1 MEIDLSNKGLK
12 GVFDVEQYCKDYNI
26 DVEKVTRL
34 NCGHNKLTELKSLDK
49 LVNLKVLWCSNN
61 KLTEL
66 DVSKLV
72 NLKELYCYNNKLTKL
87 DTSNLVNLASL
98 SCHSNKLTELDTSK
112 LVNLKW
118 LNGGEYIQP
127 EQDKLDLLTNRVE
140 KLEQIIL
147 EITKGK

>member
-72 NLKELYCYNNKLTKL
+72 NLKELYCYNNQ
-87 DTSNLVNLASL
+87 
-98 SCHSNKLTELDTSK
+98 LTELDLSN

-127 EQDKLDLLTNRVE
+127 EPEPEQDKLDLLISKVE
-140 KLEQIIL
+140 QLEKIISEL
-147 EITKGK
+147 TKGKQWKYIYIN